1 MFLCH
6 KVQAFFQR
14 GFESGDGFQQ
24 FGNANILSRGRFGV
38 CQLCFHTSKLK
49 RIAYRCKRY
58 FNFLLT
64 GRMLLVL
71 LMDEAADSTAPEKAK
86 NGREIFTKELAEE
99 IISACGSGFTL
110 EKAGAL
116 VGVNPSTIKTWASR
130 KPDFARRVE
139 SARKKHELSLL
150 RDIELAGQKSWQAKA
165 WMSERVYGYAQPSA
179 RLQVS
184 QDVTHGISGNL
195 ASLLAGIA
203 GRKKITATTEKRQI
217 ESNHKF
223 IDVQPV
229 STESENHLSNNKYCI
244 NKTNSVEQQQDATPK
259 TPKPRHKRMKLR
271 KPRAESLA
279 KYPTTTTP
287 PANPPA
293 PI

>member
-1 MFLCH
+1 MVEV
-6 KVQAFFQR
+6 K
-14 GFESGDGFQQ
+14 
-24 FGNANILSRGRFGV
+24 
-38 CQLCFHTSKLK
+38 
-49 RIAYRCKRY
+49 
-58 FNFLLT
+58 
-64 GRMLLVL
+64 
-71 LMDEAADSTAPEKAK
+71 LMDEAADSTAPIEKAK
-86 NGREIFTKELAEE
+86 NGREIFTDKIADE
-99 IISACGSGFTL
+99 IVAACGSGFTL

-116 VGVNPSTIKTWASR
+116 VGVNANTIKTWASR
-130 KPDFARRVE
+130 KPEFARRVE
-139 SARKKHELSLL
+139 TARKKHELSLL

-165 WMSERVYGYAQPSA
+165 WLAERVYNHAIPSA

-195 ASLLAGIA
+195 AQLLAGIA
-203 GRKKITATTEKRQI
+203 GRKKITASAEKRQI
-217 ESNHKF
+217 ESSHNY
-223 IDVQPV
+223 IDIQPV
-229 STESENHLSNNKYCI
+229 TTKPENHLSNNKYCI
-244 NKTNSVEQQQDATPK
+244 NKSNIVEQQQDATPK

>member
-1 MFLCH
+1 
-6 KVQAFFQR
+6 
-14 GFESGDGFQQ
+14 
-24 FGNANILSRGRFGV
+24 
-38 CQLCFHTSKLK
+38 
-49 RIAYRCKRY
+49 
-58 FNFLLT
+58 
-64 GRMLLVL
+64 
-71 LMDEAADSTAPEKAK
+71 MDEPGAAPGAIEKAK
-86 NGREIFTKELAEE
+86 NGREIFSDKIADE
-99 IISACGSGFTL
+99 IVAACGSGFTL

-116 VGVNPSTIKTWASR
+116 VGVNANTIKTWASR
-130 KPDFARRVE
+130 KPEFARRVE
-139 SARKKHELSLL
+139 TARKKHELSLL

-165 WMSERVYGYAQPSA
+165 WLAERVYNHAIPSA

-203 GRKKITATTEKRQI
+203 GRKKITSTPEKRQI
-217 ESNHKF
+217 ESGHNY

-229 STESENHLSNNKYCI
+229 ATKPENHLSNNKYCI
-244 NKTNSVEQQQDATPK
+244 NKSNIVEQQQDALPK
-259 TPKPRHKRMKLR
+259 TPKLRHKRMRQR